1 MKQDD
6 TVYMNFSDAK
16 VVCMSLGRTSGPL
29 RVREYLFSRGA
40 QFCEISSAT
49 CLPLFL
55 PALLCLK
62 CERWYWQLMLPIVH
76 DYGIMHRKCHAT
88 VMVYKVNEW

>member
-1 MKQDD
+1 M
-6 TVYMNFSDAK
+6 YMNFSDAK
-16 VVCMSLGRTSGPL
+16 SVCVLLGRTGRAL
-29 RVREYLFSRGA
+29 RIKGLLLIQGA

-49 CLPLFL
+49 CLPFFL

-62 CERWYWQLMLPIVH
+62 CERWYWQLMLPVVH
-76 DYGIMHRKCHAT
+76 DYGIMHRKCYAT